1 MKTLLCAF
9 LMCVPT
15 ICSAQ
20 ATPGGTAAQFAVKG
34 AGRLECSTYTSAR
47 KNKGSAEFQRLMGFI
62 EGYITAANRYEPD
75 TFDLSPWHNAMAFDI
90 IVSNYCK
97 DHEKT
102 PLVNV
107 VQQMV
112 TGFRT
117 IRVAKF
123 SPLVEVGTGKDRAF
137 VYEAVLRRSQQAL
150 KVRGLYAGTEDGH
163 YSKPL
168 SDAFASFQKSKGLQA
183 TGVPDPATLWMLLNP

>member
-1 MKTLLCAF
+1 MKTWLLILFACI
-9 LMCVPT
+9 PT
-15 ICSAQ
+15 VCSAQ
-20 ATPGGTAAQFAVKG
+20 TNAAGGAAQFAVKG
-34 AGRLECSTYTSAR
+34 AGRLECSAYTNAR

-75 TFDLSPWHNAMAFDI
+75 TFDLSPWHNAAAFDI
-90 IVSNYCK
+90 IVANYCK
-97 DHEKT
+97 DHDKT
-102 PLVNV
+102 TLISV

-123 SPLVEVGTGKDRAF
+123 SPMVEVGTGKSRAF

-150 KVRGLYAGTEDGH
+150 KVRGLYAGAEDGR

-168 SDAFASFQKSKGLQA
+168 SDAFANFQKSKGLST